1 MAIQTNPRKGLIT
14 GILSGATWGLDAV
27 MLGAVMVMAPFVEN
41 PILLIAGGVLCSALH
56 DVFSAIWLF
65 AYMGGKGRLRELGPA
80 LKTKDGRWCILAAV
94 FGGPL
99 AMTFYT
105 LAISE
110 GGAALAASVTA
121 IYPLLGTALAV
132 LILKEKTG
140 LQTWLGLILC
150 VVGIVVIGWSP
161 AGMENVNVVMG
172 IVFALIAAIGWATEG
187 VVSGYGMK
195 DGVVDP
201 YMALLIRYATSATVY
216 LLIVA
221 PIFGGGFVNAG
232 VGFAAI
238 FSYAPCWILLAITAL
253 IGMISFLCWYTAI
266 DNIGATKGLCLNVTY
281 SFWSVFF
288 ALILSLFLPK
298 YFSGALSWYIAIGSL
313 LILGG
318 VTMATLYNS
327 NKK

>member
-1 MAIQTNPRKGLIT
+1 MAIQMNSRKGVIS

-27 MLGAVMVMAPFVEN
+27 MLGAVMMMAPFVDN
-41 PILLIAGGVLCSALH
+41 PVLLVAGGVLCSALH

-65 AYMGGKGRLRELGPA
+65 IYMGAKGRMKELGPA
-80 LKTKDGRWCILAAV
+80 LKTSDGRWCILAAI

-140 LQTWLGLILC
+140 IQTWIGLVVC
-150 VVGIVVIGWSP
+150 VIGIIIIGWSP
-161 AGMENVNVVMG
+161 ADMSNINITLGV
-172 IVFALIAAIGWATEG
+172 IFALIAAIGWATEG

-195 DGVVDP
+195 AGIVDP
-201 YMALLIRYATSATVY
+201 YIALLIRYITSATVY
-216 LLIVA
+216 ILLVS
-221 PIFGGGFVNAG
+221 PVFGHGFVNAG
-232 VGFAAI
+232 IGIAAI
-238 FSYAPCWILLAITAL
+238 FSYAPCWILLALTAL
-253 IGMISFLCWYTAI
+253 VGMLSFLCWYTAI

-281 SFWSVFF
+281 SFWSVLFTLLLS
-288 ALILSLFLPK
+288 LILPQ
-298 YFSGALSWYIAIGSL
+298 YFAGKVTLYIVVGSL
-313 LILGG
+313 MILGG
-318 VTMATLYNS
+318 VTMATIYQEFQ
-327 NKK
+327 K

>member
-1 MAIQTNPRKGLIT
+1 MAIETNSRKGVIS

-27 MLGAVMVMAPFVEN
+27 MLGVVMMMAPFVDN
-41 PILLIAGGVLCSALH
+41 PILLVAGGVICSALH

-65 AYMGGKGRLRELGPA
+65 IYMGAKGRLRELRPA

-140 LQTWLGLILC
+140 VQTWLGLVLC
-150 VVGIVVIGWSP
+150 VAGIIIMGWSP
-161 AGMENVNVVMG
+161 ADVGSINVTTGVLL
-172 IVFALIAAIGWATEG
+172 ALVAAIGWATEG

-201 YMALLIRYATSATVY
+201 YMALLIRYITSASVY
-216 LLIVA
+216 ILVVA
-221 PIFGGGFVNAG
+221 PLFSKGFTGAG
-232 VGFAAI
+232 AGLAAI
-238 FSYAPCWILLAITAL
+238 FSYAPCWILLAVTAL
-253 IGMISFLCWYTAI
+253 VGMVSFLCWYTAI

-281 SFWSVFF
+281 SFWSVAFS
-288 ALILSLFLPK
+288 LILSLILPQ
-298 YFSGALSWYIAIGSL
+298 YFAGKVTLYIIGGSL
-313 LILGG
+313 MILGG
-318 VTMATLYNS
+318 VTMATIYQEYR
-327 NKK
+327 K

>member
-1 MAIQTNPRKGLIT
+1 MAIQMNSRKGVIS

-27 MLGAVMVMAPFVEN
+27 MLGAVMMMAPFVDN
-41 PILLIAGGVLCSALH
+41 PVLLVAGGVLCSALH

-65 AYMGGKGRLRELGPA
+65 IYMGAKGRMKELGPA
-80 LKTKDGRWCILAAV
+80 LKTSDGRWCILAAI

-140 LQTWLGLILC
+140 IQTWIGLVVC
-150 VVGIVVIGWSP
+150 VIGIIIIGWSP
-161 AGMENVNVVMG
+161 ADMSNINITLGV
-172 IVFALIAAIGWATEG
+172 IFALIAAIGWATEG

-195 DGVVDP
+195 AGVVDP
-201 YMALLIRYATSATVY
+201 YMALLIRYITSATVY
-216 LLIVA
+216 ILLVS
-221 PIFGGGFVNAG
+221 PVFGHGFVNAG
-232 VGFAAI
+232 IGIAAI
-238 FSYAPCWILLAITAL
+238 FSYAPCWILLALTAL
-253 IGMISFLCWYTAI
+253 VGMLSFLCWYTAI

-281 SFWSVFF
+281 SFWSVLFTLLLS
-288 ALILSLFLPK
+288 LILPQ
-298 YFSGALSWYIAIGSL
+298 YFAGKVTLYIVVGSL
-313 LILGG
+313 MILGG
-318 VTMATLYNS
+318 VTMATIYQEYQ
-327 NKK
+327 K